1 MASHTKVKKCL
12 IRKRDFLDFDEKESK
27 KKKKEHRVL
36 FLFSPFR
43 KKKNKNRLKHLFQ
56 WRQ

>member
-27 KKKKEHRVL
+27 KKKKTSCAVS
-36 FLFSPFR
+36 LFSF
-43 KKKNKNRLKHLFQ
+43 
-56 WRQ
+56 

>member
-56 WRQ
+56 LRQ